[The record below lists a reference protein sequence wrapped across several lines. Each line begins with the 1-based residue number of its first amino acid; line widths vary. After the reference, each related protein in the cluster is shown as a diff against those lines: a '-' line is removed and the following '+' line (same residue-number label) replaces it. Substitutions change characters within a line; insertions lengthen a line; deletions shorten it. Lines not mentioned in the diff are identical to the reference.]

1 MKTTNKTLL
10 FDKFGSVDNL
20 YIKDIKEKPEPKDN
34 EVRIKNVSIG
44 IGRVET
50 IYYCGYIQGIDVK
63 FPSSLGYESS
73 GVIDAVGKD
82 VKNFKVGESV
92 SVLQN
97 TTQDKYNTNA
107 EYCIQPEGSIVK
119 NPTNVTHEQAASI
132 WFSYL
137 TAYFPL
143 KSIKEGQF
151 ILITAAAASTGLGA
165 IQIAKILGAKVIA
178 TSRSDSKK
186 QQLLDFGADYFVNTS
201 QDSKEFE
208 KQIFEITNGKG
219 VDIVY
224 DPIGGPF
231 IQNIVNVCAQNAR
244 IVIYGVT
251 GGDTP
256 FLTRQLFYRNIKM
269 EAYLVFNFSTDP
281 IQLKEAVDFITKNLE
296 QNKFKLLIGKR
307 YQGFDS
313 IIDAYKFIEKNDLF
327 GKVVINL

>member
-1 MKTTNKTLL
+1 METNKTLL
-10 FDKFGSVDNL
+10 FDKFGSVNNL
-20 YIKDIKEKPEPKDN
+20 YIKDIKEKVEPKDN

-50 IYYCGYIQGIDVK
+50 IYYSGYIQGIDVK
-63 FPSSLGYESS
+63 FPTSLGYESS
-73 GVIDAVGKD
+73 GVIDGIGKD
-82 VKNFKVGESV
+82 VKNFKIGDSV

-97 TTQDKYNTNA
+97 TTQDKYNTNS

-119 NPTNVTHEQAASI
+119 NPSNVTHEQAASI

-137 TAYFPL
+137 TAYYPL

-151 ILITAAAASTGLGA
+151 ILITAATGSTGLGA
-165 IQIAKILGAKVIA
+165 IQIAKILGGIVIA
-178 TSRSDSKK
+178 TSRSNSKK
-186 QQLLDFGADYFVNTS
+186 QQLLDFGADYF
-201 QDSKEFE
+201 
-208 KQIFEITNGKG
+208 ILEITNGKG

-231 IQNIVNVCAQNAR
+231 ITNIINVCAQNAR
-244 IVIYGVT
+244 VIIYGVT

-256 FLTRQLFYRNIKM
+256 FPTRQLFYRNIKM
-269 EAYLVFNFSTDP
+269 EAYLVFNYSTDP

-307 YQGFDS
+307 YQRF
-313 IIDAYKFIEKNDLF
+313 
-327 GKVVINL
+327 